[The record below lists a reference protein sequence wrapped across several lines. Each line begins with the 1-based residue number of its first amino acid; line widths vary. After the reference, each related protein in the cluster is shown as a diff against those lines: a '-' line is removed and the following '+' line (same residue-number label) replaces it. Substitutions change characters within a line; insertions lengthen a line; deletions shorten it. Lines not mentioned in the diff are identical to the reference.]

1 MENTPSIT
9 KNKPKLHFSRK
20 LLAIPYGLFL
30 AIFVVI
36 PLLIVLYYAFT
47 DDNGTFTFEYVKQFF
62 TENGKGLKAFFTSYN
77 FKTIMSSFFISFVST
92 VICLLIAYPVA
103 YTIAN
108 CRLKNKST
116 LLLLFI
122 VPMWVNFVL
131 RINALKELFVF
142 LGTYNKSEGW
152 NMANTIIGMVYDF
165 LPFMILPIY
174 TTIIK
179 IDKSYL
185 EAAKDLGAT
194 PTKAFL
200 KVTLPLS
207 KAGIV
212 SGISMVFLP
221 SMTNYVVSNYLT
233 FRNVKII
240 GKLIDDYFTGD
251 LWHDG
256 SFIALLLLLFMF
268 LVTWLT
274 GGFHEDEQ
282 TNARGTSLW

>member
-1 MENTPSIT
+1 MTGA
-9 KNKPKLHFSRK
+9 KRKLHFSRK
-20 LLAIPYGLFL
+20 LLAIPYALFL
-30 AIFVVI
+30 FVFVVL

-47 DDNGTFTFEYVKQFF
+47 NDDGKFTFEYVRMFF
-62 TENGKGLKAFFTSYN
+62 NESGKGFFGFFTSYN
-77 FKTIMSSFFISFVST
+77 FKTIMRSFFISLMST
-92 VICLLIAYPVA
+92 IVCLLIAYPVA
-103 YTIAN
+103 YTIAH
-108 CRLKNKST
+108 CKLKNKSV

-142 LGTYNKSEGW
+142 LGTYNKSEAW
-152 NMANTIIGMVYDF
+152 NIVNTIIGMVYDF

-194 PTKAFL
+194 PATAFI
-200 KVTLPLS
+200 KITLPLS
-207 KAGIV
+207 KAGIA

-240 GKLIDDYFTGD
+240 GKLIDDYFMGD

-274 GGFHEDEQ
+274 GGFKEDGQ
-282 TNARGTSLW
+282 TETRGTSLW

>member
-1 MENTPSIT
+1 MTT
-9 KNKPKLHFSRK
+9 KTKPRFSRK

-36 PLLIVLYYAFT
+36 PLLIIIYYAFT
-47 DDNGTFTFEYVKQFF
+47 DDNGKFTLEYMRVFFNESGEGVKGFF
-62 TENGKGLKAFFTSYN
+62 QSYN
-77 FKTIMSSFFISFVST
+77 FKTIMRSFFISFMST
-92 VICLLIAYPVA
+92 FICLIIAYPVA
-103 YTIAN
+103 YIIAK
-108 CRLKNKST
+108 CKLKNKSV
-116 LLLLFI
+116 LLLMFI

-131 RINALKELFVF
+131 RINALKEMFIW
-142 LGTYNKSEGW
+142 LGTYNKSNNW
-152 NMANTIIGMVYDF
+152 NIANTIIGMVYDF

-194 PTKAFL
+194 NARAFV

-207 KAGIV
+207 KAGII
-212 SGISMVFLP
+212 SGVSMVFLP

-268 LVTWLT
+268 LATWLT
-274 GGFHEDEQ
+274 GGFREDSQSE
-282 TNARGTSLW
+282 TRGASLW

>member
-1 MENTPSIT
+1 MT
-9 KNKPKLHFSRK
+9 KIKPHFSRK

-30 AIFVVI
+30 AVFVVI
-36 PLLIVLYYAFT
+36 PLFIIIYYAFT
-47 DDNGTFTFEYVKQFF
+47 DDSGAFTTEYVRLFF
-62 TENGKGLKAFFTSYN
+62 NESGEGFWSFFTSYN
-77 FKTIMSSFFISFVST
+77 FKTIMQSFFISVMST
-92 VICLLIAYPVA
+92 VICLCIAYPVA
-103 YTIAN
+103 YIIAK
-108 CRLKNKST
+108 CKLKNKSV

-131 RINALKELFVF
+131 RINALKELFLW
-142 LGTYNKSEGW
+142 LGIYNKSHAW
-152 NMANTIIGMVYDF
+152 NIVNTIIGMVYDF

-185 EAAKDLGAT
+185 EAAQDLGAT
-194 PTKAFL
+194 PARAFVQ
-200 KVTLPLS
+200 VTLPLS
-207 KAGIV
+207 KAGIM
-212 SGISMVFLP
+212 SGVSMVFLP

-240 GKLIDDYFTGD
+240 GKLIDDYFAGD

-256 SFIALLLLLFMF
+256 SFIALVLLLFMF

-274 GGFHEDEQ
+274 GGFSAEEN
-282 TNARGTSLW
+282 TETRGTSLW

>member
-1 MENTPSIT
+1 MTNV
-9 KNKPKLHFSRK
+9 KPKLRFSRK
-20 LLAIPYGLFL
+20 MLAIPYALFL

-36 PLLIVLYYAFT
+36 PLFIILYYAFT
-47 DDNGTFTFEYVKQFF
+47 NDDGKFTFAYVRIFF
-62 TENGKGLKAFFTSYN
+62 NESGEGFFSFFTSYN
-77 FKTIMSSFFISFVST
+77 FKTIMLSFFISAMST
-92 VICLLIAYPVA
+92 ILCLLIAYPVA
-103 YTIAN
+103 YIIAKSK
-108 CRLKNKST
+108 LKNKST

-131 RINALKELFVF
+131 RINALKELFVW
-142 LGTYNKSEGW
+142 LGIYNKSNAW
-152 NMANTIIGMVYDF
+152 NIVNTIIGMVYDF

-194 PTKAFL
+194 PAKAFV

-207 KAGIV
+207 KAGII
-212 SGISMVFLP
+212 SGVSMVFLP

-256 SFIALLLLLFMF
+256 SFIALLLLMFMF

-274 GGFHEDEQ
+274 GGFDEDN
-282 TNARGTSLW
+282 TSTSRGTSLW

>member
-1 MENTPSIT
+1 MTIAKLTPR
-9 KNKPKLHFSRK
+9 FSRK
-20 LLAIPYGLFL
+20 WLAIPYALFL
-30 AIFVVI
+30 LFFVVF
-36 PLLIVLYYAFT
+36 PLFIIAYYAFV
-47 DDNGTFTFEYVKQFF
+47 DDNGKLTFEYVRLFF
-62 TENGKGLKAFFTSYN
+62 TGSGNFFKSSV
-77 FKTIMSSFFISFVST
+77 FKTIVTSLFISFMST
-92 VICLLIAYPVA
+92 LICLLIAYPVA
-103 YTIAN
+103 YIIAKSK
-108 CRLKNKST
+108 LKNKFL

-131 RINALKELFVF
+131 RINALKELFVWM
-142 LGTYNKSEGW
+142 GTYNKSDGW
-152 NMANTIIGMVYDF
+152 NLANTIIGMVYDF

-179 IDKSYL
+179 IDASYV
-185 EAAKDLGAT
+185 EAAKDLGAS
-194 PTKAFL
+194 PAKAFV

-207 KAGIV
+207 KAGIA
-212 SGISMVFLP
+212 SGVSMVFLP

-240 GKLIDDYFTGD
+240 GKLIDDCFSSQ

-256 SFIALLLLLFMF
+256 SFIALLLLIFMF

-274 GGFHEDEQ
+274 GGFKEEQQ

>member
-1 MENTPSIT
+1 MT
-9 KNKPKLHFSRK
+9 KTRAKPHFSRK

-30 AIFVVI
+30 TIFVLI
-36 PLLIVLYYAFT
+36 PLFIIVYYAFF
-47 DDNGTFTFEYVKQFF
+47 DDNGKFTLEYLKVFF
-62 TENGKGLKAFFTSYN
+62 NESGEGLKGFFTSYN
-77 FKTIMSSFFISFVST
+77 FKTIMRSLFISFMST
-92 VICLLIAYPVA
+92 IVCLLIAYPVA
-103 YTIAN
+103 YIIAKSKI
-108 CRLKNKST
+108 KNKSM
-116 LLLLFI
+116 LLLLFV

-131 RINALKELFVF
+131 RINALKELFIW
-142 LGTYNKSEGW
+142 LGIYNKSNTW
-152 NMANTIIGMVYDF
+152 NIVNTIIGMVYDF

-179 IDKSYL
+179 IDNSYL
-185 EAAKDLGAT
+185 EAARDLGSTGAQ
-194 PTKAFL
+194 AFV

-207 KAGIV
+207 KAGIA

-256 SFIALLLLLFMF
+256 SFIALILLLFMF
-268 LVTWLT
+268 LATWLT
-274 GGFHEDEQ
+274 GGFTPDEQ
-282 TNARGTSLW
+282 SGTRGTALW

>member
-1 MENTPSIT
+1 MT
-9 KNKPKLHFSRK
+9 KKLHFSRK
-20 LLAIPYGLFL
+20 WLAIPYALFL
-30 AIFVVI
+30 FVFVLI
-36 PLLIVLYYAFT
+36 PLFIILYYAFF
-47 DDNGTFTFEYVKQFF
+47 DDNGKFTLEYVKVFF
-62 TENGKGLKAFFTSYN
+62 NESGEGFFGFFKSYN
-77 FKTIMSSFFISFVST
+77 FRTIMQSLFISVAST
-92 VICLLIAYPVA
+92 VICLLIAYPVS
-103 YTIAN
+103 YIIAKSK
-108 CRLKNKST
+108 LKSKEA

-131 RINALKELFVF
+131 RINALKELFVW
-142 LGTYNKSEGW
+142 LGTYNKSETW
-152 NMANTIIGMVYDF
+152 NIVNTIIGMVYDF

-179 IDKSYL
+179 IDNSYL
-185 EAAKDLGAT
+185 EAARDLGAT
-194 PTKAFL
+194 PARTFV

-207 KAGIV
+207 KAGIM
-212 SGISMVFLP
+212 SGVSMVFLP

-256 SFIALLLLLFMF
+256 SFIALVLLVFML

-274 GGFHEDEQ
+274 GGFKADEQ
-282 TNARGTSLW
+282 VETRGTSLW

>member
-1 MENTPSIT
+1 MTTT
-9 KNKPKLHFSRK
+9 KPRFSRK

-30 AIFVVI
+30 LAFVI
-36 PLLIVLYYAFT
+36 APLIIVLYYAFT
-47 DDNGTFTFEYVKQFF
+47 DDAGNFTFDYVRLFF
-62 TENGKGLKAFFTSYN
+62 NESGEGLKGFFQSYN
-77 FKTIMSSFFISFVST
+77 FKTIVRSLFISFMST
-92 VICLLIAYPVA
+92 LICLLIAYPIA
-103 YTIAN
+103 YIIAH
-108 CRLKNKST
+108 CKLKNKSA
-116 LLLLFI
+116 LLLLFV

-131 RINALKELFVF
+131 RINALKELFVW
-142 LGTYNKSEGW
+142 LGTYNKSETW
-152 NMANTIIGMVYDF
+152 NIINTIIGMVYDF

-194 PTKAFL
+194 PAEAFF

-207 KAGIV
+207 KAGIM
-212 SGISMVFLP
+212 SGVSMVFLP

-240 GKLIDDYFTGD
+240 GKLIDDYFTGG

-256 SFIALLLLLFMF
+256 SFISLVLLLFMF

-274 GGFHEDEQ
+274 GGFKAEEESG
-282 TNARGTSLW
+282 TRGTSLW

>member
-1 MENTPSIT
+1 MATT
-9 KNKPKLHFSRK
+9 KVRPHFSRK

-30 AIFVVI
+30 ALFVVI
-36 PLLIVLYYAFT
+36 PLFIIIYYAFT
-47 DDNGTFTFEYVKQFF
+47 DDAGKFTWDYVRVFF
-62 TENGKGLKAFFTSYN
+62 NEDGQGFWGFFTSYN
-77 FKTIMSSFFISFVST
+77 FKTIMQSFFISLMST
-92 VICLLIAYPVA
+92 LICLLIAYPVS
-103 YTIAN
+103 YIIAN
-108 CRLKNKST
+108 CQLKNKSV

-131 RINALKELFVF
+131 RINALKELFVW
-142 LGTYNKSEGW
+142 LGIYNKSDTW
-152 NMANTIIGMVYDF
+152 NIINTIIGMVYDF

-194 PTKAFL
+194 PARAFV

-207 KAGIV
+207 KAGIM
-212 SGISMVFLP
+212 SGVSMVFLP

-233 FRNVKII
+233 FRNVKIF

-268 LVTWLT
+268 LITWLT
-274 GGFHEDEQ
+274 GGFSADEQ
-282 TNARGTSLW
+282 TDTRGTSLW

>member
-1 MENTPSIT
+1 MTNTKARP
-9 KNKPKLHFSRK
+9 HFSRK

-30 AIFVVI
+30 AFFVII
-36 PLLIVLYYAFT
+36 PLLIIVYYAFT
-47 DDNGTFTFEYVKQFF
+47 NDEGKFTLEYVRVFF
-62 TENGKGLKAFFTSYN
+62 NENGKGFFAFFSSYN
-77 FKTIMSSFFISFVST
+77 FKTIMQSLFISSAST
-92 VICLLIAYPVA
+92 LICLLIAYPVA
-103 YTIAN
+103 YIIAK
-108 CRLKNKST
+108 CKLKNKSV
-116 LLLLFI
+116 LLLMFV

-131 RINALKELFVF
+131 RINALKELFVWM
-142 LGTYNKSEGW
+142 GTYNKSNAW
-152 NMANTIIGMVYDF
+152 NIVNTIIGMVYDF

-179 IDKSYL
+179 IDNSYL

-194 PTKAFL
+194 PAKAFI

-207 KAGIV
+207 KAGIM
-212 SGISMVFLP
+212 SGVSMVFLP

-256 SFIALLLLLFMF
+256 SFIALVLLTFMF

-274 GGFHEDEQ
+274 GGFKASEQ
-282 TNARGTSLW
+282 NDTRGTSLW

>member
-1 MENTPSIT
+1 MTSAKSTPR
-9 KNKPKLHFSRK
+9 FSRK
-20 LLAIPYGLFL
+20 LLAIPYGIFL
-30 AIFVVI
+30 AVFVVI
-36 PLLIVLYYAFT
+36 PLLIILYYAFT
-47 DDNGTFTFEYVKQFF
+47 NDAGKFTFDYVKVFF
-62 TENGKGLKAFFTSYN
+62 NENGEGFFGFFKSYT
-77 FKTIMSSFFISFVST
+77 FKTILQSLFISIVST
-92 VICLLIAYPVA
+92 ILCLLIAYPVS
-103 YTIAN
+103 YIIAK
-108 CRLKNKST
+108 CKLKNKSV
-116 LLLLFI
+116 LLLLFV

-131 RINALKELFVF
+131 RINALKELFVW
-142 LGTYNKSEGW
+142 LGTYNKSNAW
-152 NMANTIIGMVYDF
+152 NIVNTIIGMVYDF

-194 PTKAFL
+194 PAKAFL

-207 KAGIV
+207 KAGIM
-212 SGISMVFLP
+212 SGVSMVFLP

-240 GKLIDDYFTGD
+240 GKLIDDYFTGG

-256 SFIALLLLLFMF
+256 SFISLVLLLFMF

-274 GGFHEDEQ
+274 GGFKADEQ
-282 TNARGTSLW
+282 TETRGTSLW

>member
-1 MENTPSIT
+1 MTT
-9 KNKPKLHFSRK
+9 AKLKPHFSRK
-20 LLAIPYGLFL
+20 LLAIPYALFL
-30 AIFVVI
+30 AIFVVV
-36 PLLIVLYYAFT
+36 PLFIVLYYAFT
-47 DDNGTFTFEYVKQFF
+47 DDNNVFTWDYLILFFTDGGSLAQFF
-62 TENGKGLKAFFTSYN
+62 SSPIFQ
-77 FKTIMSSFFISFVST
+77 TISLSLFISLMST
-92 VICLLIAYPVA
+92 IVCLLIAYPVA
-103 YTIAN
+103 YIIAH
-108 CRLKNKST
+108 CKLKNKST

-131 RINALKELFVF
+131 RINALKELFVW
-142 LGTYNKSEGW
+142 LGIYNKSEAW
-152 NMANTIIGMVYDF
+152 NIVNTIIGMVYDF

-194 PTKAFL
+194 PAKAFL

-207 KAGIV
+207 KSGIV

-256 SFIALLLLLFMF
+256 SFIALILLLFMF

-274 GGFHEDEQ
+274 GGFEADEQ
-282 TNARGTSLW
+282 TSARGASLW

>member
-1 MENTPSIT
+1 MAAV
-9 KNKPKLHFSRK
+9 KKKLQFSRK

-30 AIFVVI
+30 AFFVVI
-36 PLLIVLYYAFT
+36 PLLIIVYYAFT
-47 DDNGTFTFEYVKQFF
+47 DDTGTFSWNYVSAFF
-62 TENGKGLKAFFTSYN
+62 NENGQGFWAFFQSYT
-77 FKTIMSSFFISFVST
+77 FKTILQSLFIAVMST

-103 YTIAN
+103 YIIAN
-108 CRLKNKST
+108 CKLKNKAA

-131 RINALKELFVF
+131 RINALKELFVWM
-142 LGTYNKSEGW
+142 GTYNKSNAW
-152 NMANTIIGMVYDF
+152 NIVNTIIGMVYDF

-174 TTIIK
+174 TTLIK

-194 PTKAFL
+194 GAKAFV

-207 KAGIV
+207 KAGIA
-212 SGISMVFLP
+212 SGVSMVFLP

-240 GKLIDDYFTGD
+240 GKLIDDYFMGD

-256 SFIALLLLLFMF
+256 SFIALLLLVFMF
-268 LVTWLT
+268 FITWIT
-274 GGFHEDEQ
+274 GGFKADEQ
-282 TNARGTSLW
+282 SETRGTSLW

>member
-1 MENTPSIT
+1 M
-9 KNKPKLHFSRK
+9 KKPKLHFSRK
-20 LLAIPYGLFL
+20 LLAIPYALFL
-30 AIFVVI
+30 AVFVLI
-36 PLLIVLYYAFT
+36 PLLIVVYYAFT
-47 DDNGTFTFEYVKQFF
+47 NDQGEFTWEYVRVFF
-62 TENGKGLKAFFTSYN
+62 SPDGKGFLAFFSSYN
-77 FKTIMSSFFISFVST
+77 FKTIMISLFISTMST
-92 VICLLIAYPVA
+92 IICLLIAYPVA
-103 YTIAN
+103 YIIAN
-108 CRLKNKST
+108 CKLKNKST

-131 RINALKELFVF
+131 RINALKELFVWM
-142 LGTYNKSEGW
+142 GTYNASDGW
-152 NMANTIIGMVYDF
+152 NIANTIIGMVYDF

-194 PTKAFL
+194 PAKAFF

-207 KAGIV
+207 KGGII

-240 GKLIDDYFTGD
+240 GKLIDDFFTGD

-256 SFIALLLLLFMF
+256 SFIALILLVFMF
-268 LVTWLT
+268 VVTWLT
-274 GGFHEDEQ
+274 GGFKEDGE
-282 TNARGTSLW
+282 TSSRGTSLW

>member
-1 MENTPSIT
+1 MTAS
-9 KNKPKLHFSRK
+9 KFKPRFSRK
-20 LLAIPYGLFL
+20 WLALPYALFL
-30 AIFVVI
+30 TVFVLI
-36 PLLIVLYYAFT
+36 PLFIIVYYAFF
-47 DDNGTFTFEYVKQFF
+47 DDNGSFTLEYVKVFF
-62 TENGKGLKAFFTSYN
+62 TQNGKGLKAFLTSSN
-77 FKTIMSSFFISFVST
+77 FKTITRSFLISILST
-92 VICLLIAYPVA
+92 VCCLLIAYPVA
-103 YTIAN
+103 YIIA
-108 CRLKNKST
+108 RSTLKNKSA
-116 LLLLFI
+116 LLLMFI

-131 RINALKELFVF
+131 RINALKELFIW

-152 NMANTIIGMVYDF
+152 NIVNTVIGMVYDF

-185 EAAKDLGAT
+185 EAARDLGSTNAQ
-194 PTKAFL
+194 AFI

-240 GKLIDDYFTGD
+240 GKLIDDYFMGD

-268 LVTWLT
+268 FITWIT
-274 GGFHEDEQ
+274 GGFNADEQ
-282 TNARGTSLW
+282 AETRGTSLW

>member
-1 MENTPSIT
+1 MIT
-9 KNKPKLHFSRK
+9 KAKPKLHFSRK

-30 AIFVVI
+30 ALFVVL
-36 PLLIVLYYAFT
+36 PLLIIVYYAFFN
-47 DDNGTFTFEYVKQFF
+47 DKGVPDIEYVKIFF
-62 TENGKGLKAFFTSYN
+62 TEDFLSKI
-77 FKTIMSSFFISFVST
+77 KTIGISLFISFAST
-92 VICLLIAYPVA
+92 LICLLIAYPVA
-103 YTIAN
+103 YIIAN
-108 CRLKNKST
+108 SKLKNKSV

-131 RINALKELFVF
+131 RINALREL
-142 LGTYNKSEGW
+142 LILIGIYNKPNW
-152 NMANTIIGMVYDF
+152 NIFNTILGMVYDF

-185 EAAKDLGAT
+185 EAAKDLGSSNAY
-194 PTKAFL
+194 AFI

-207 KAGIV
+207 KAGIM

-233 FRNVKII
+233 NKNVKIL

-256 SFIALLLLLFMF
+256 AFLSLLLLLFMF
-268 LVTWLT
+268 LITWLT
-274 GGFHEDEQ
+274 GGFSEDEQ
-282 TNARGTSLW
+282 SNARGGSLW

>member
-1 MENTPSIT
+1 MTQVKVRPR
-9 KNKPKLHFSRK
+9 FSRK

-30 AIFVVI
+30 AVFVLI
-36 PLLIVLYYAFT
+36 PLLIIIYYAFT
-47 DDNGTFTFEYVKQFF
+47 DDAGKFSWDYLRVFF
-62 TENGKGLKAFFTSYN
+62 NENGEGFWGFFTSYN
-77 FKTIMSSFFISFVST
+77 FKTIMRSLFISVMST
-92 VICLLIAYPVA
+92 LICLLIAYPVA
-103 YTIAN
+103 YIIAK
-108 CRLKNKST
+108 CKLKNKSV

-131 RINALKELFVF
+131 RINALKELFVWM
-142 LGTYNKSEGW
+142 GTYNKSNAW
-152 NMANTIIGMVYDF
+152 NIVNTIIGMVYDF

-194 PTKAFL
+194 PARAFV

-207 KAGIV
+207 KAGIM
-212 SGISMVFLP
+212 SGVSMVFLP

-240 GKLIDDYFTGD
+240 GKLIDDYFMGD

-256 SFIALLLLLFMF
+256 SFIALVLLLFMF
-268 LVTWLT
+268 LFTWLT
-274 GGFHEDEQ
+274 GGFSADEQ
-282 TNARGTSLW
+282 TETRGTSLW

>member
-1 MENTPSIT
+1 MT
-9 KNKPKLHFSRK
+9 KTKPRLHFSRK

-30 AIFVVI
+30 AVFVLI
-36 PLLIVLYYAFT
+36 PLFIILYYAFT
-47 DDNGTFTFEYVKQFF
+47 DDAGKFTLEYVRMFF
-62 TENGKGLKAFFTSYN
+62 NENGEGFWSFFTSYN
-77 FKTIMSSFFISFVST
+77 FKTIMQSLFISVMST
-92 VICLLIAYPVA
+92 VICLLIAYPIA
-103 YTIAN
+103 YIIAK
-108 CRLKNKST
+108 CKLKNKSV

-131 RINALKELFVF
+131 RINALKELFVW
-142 LGTYNKSEGW
+142 LGTYNKSNAW
-152 NMANTIIGMVYDF
+152 NIVNTIIGMVYDF

-185 EAAKDLGAT
+185 EAARDLGASSA
-194 PTKAFL
+194 KAFIN
-200 KVTLPLS
+200 VTLPLS
-207 KAGIV
+207 KAGIA

-233 FRNVKII
+233 FRNIKII
-240 GKLIDDYFTGD
+240 GKLIDDYFMGD

-256 SFIALLLLLFMF
+256 SFIALVLLLFMF

-274 GGFHEDEQ
+274 GGFKEDS
-282 TNARGTSLW
+282 TTDTRGTSLW

>member
-1 MENTPSIT
+1 MTGEKS
-9 KNKPKLHFSRK
+9 KMKPHFSRK
-20 LLAIPYGLFL
+20 LLAIPYAVFMLV
-30 AIFVVI
+30 FVVV
-36 PLLIVLYYAFT
+36 PLVIVLYYAFT
-47 DDNGTFTFEYVKQFF
+47 NDDGKFTFKYASLFF
-62 TENGKGLKAFFTSYN
+62 TENGTGLKAFFTSYT
-77 FKTIMSSFFISFVST
+77 FKTIMQSFFISLMST

-103 YTIAN
+103 YSIAHSKM
-108 CRLKNKST
+108 KNKSM

-142 LGTYNKSEGW
+142 MGTYNKSDAW
-152 NMANTIIGMVYDF
+152 NIVNTIIGMVYDF

-194 PTKAFL
+194 PAKAFL

-207 KAGIV
+207 KAGIA

-233 FRNVKII
+233 FRNVKIL
-240 GKLIDDYFTGD
+240 GKLIDDYFAGD

-268 LVTWLT
+268 LITWAT
-274 GGFHEDEQ
+274 GGFKEDDISE
-282 TNARGTSLW
+282 TRGTSLW

>member
-1 MENTPSIT
+1 MIT
-9 KNKPKLHFSRK
+9 KTKPKLHFSRK

-30 AIFVVI
+30 ALFVVL
-36 PLLIVLYYAFT
+36 PLLIIVYYAFFN
-47 DDNGTFTFEYVKQFF
+47 DKGIPDFKYVKIFF
-62 TENGKGLKAFFTSYN
+62 AEDFTSKL
-77 FKTIMSSFFISFVST
+77 KTIGVSLFISFAST
-92 VICLLIAYPVA
+92 IICLLIAYPVA
-103 YTIAN
+103 YIIAH
-108 CRLKNKST
+108 CKIKNKSA

-131 RINALKELFVF
+131 RINALREL
-142 LGTYNKSEGW
+142 LILIGTYNKPNW
-152 NMANTIIGMVYDF
+152 NIFNTILGMLYDF

-185 EAAKDLGAT
+185 EAAKDLGSSNVY
-194 PTKAFL
+194 AFI

-207 KAGIV
+207 KAGIM
-212 SGISMVFLP
+212 SGVSMVFLP

-233 FRNVKII
+233 NKNVKIL

-256 SFIALLLLLFMF
+256 AFLSLLLLLFMF
-268 LVTWLT
+268 LITWLT
-274 GGFHEDEQ
+274 GGFSEEEQ
-282 TNARGTSLW
+282 ANVRGGSLW

>member
-1 MENTPSIT
+1 MTT
-9 KNKPKLHFSRK
+9 KAKPKLHFSRK

-30 AIFVVI
+30 ALFVVL
-36 PLLIVLYYAFT
+36 PLLIIVYYAFFN
-47 DDNGTFTFEYVKQFF
+47 DKGIPDIEYVKIFF
-62 TENGKGLKAFFTSYN
+62 TEDFLSKI
-77 FKTIMSSFFISFVST
+77 KTIGISLFISFAST
-92 VICLLIAYPVA
+92 LICLLIAYPVA
-103 YTIAN
+103 YIIAN
-108 CRLKNKST
+108 SKLKNKSV

-131 RINALKELFVF
+131 RINALREL
-142 LGTYNKSEGW
+142 LILIGIYNKPNW
-152 NMANTIIGMVYDF
+152 NIFNTILGMVYDF

-185 EAAKDLGAT
+185 EAAKDLGSSNAY
-194 PTKAFL
+194 AFI

-207 KAGIV
+207 KAGIM

-233 FRNVKII
+233 NKNVKIL

-256 SFIALLLLLFMF
+256 AFLSLLLLLFMF

-274 GGFHEDEQ
+274 GGFSEDEQ
-282 TNARGTSLW
+282 ANARGGSLW